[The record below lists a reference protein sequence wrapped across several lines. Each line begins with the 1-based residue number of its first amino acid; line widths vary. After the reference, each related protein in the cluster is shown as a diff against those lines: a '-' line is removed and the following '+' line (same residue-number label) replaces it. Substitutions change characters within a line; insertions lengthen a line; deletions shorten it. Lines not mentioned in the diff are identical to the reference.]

1 MRLQFLD
8 RDKEIGRL
16 RRALAADEPA
26 FVVLYGRRRCGKST
40 LLQQVAR
47 SQDVYFLADRREAP
61 LQIRALAREIARQVA
76 DFNAVEY
83 PSWEALL
90 QTLNVR
96 AEGDLCLILDEFPY
110 LVQMAPEL
118 PSLLQNFIDRRERKF
133 SLIICGSS
141 QRMMQGLVLD
151 ASAPLYGRATEVLK
165 IRPLEPGWI
174 QDALQVEGV
183 QAVEAYGVWGGV
195 PRCWE
200 LAREFGSQEEGVKE
214 LVLDRDGLLN
224 SEPERLLIDDLR
236 STTQAHSLLS
246 LVANGCH
253 RLSEVASRLGKPA
266 GSLSRPLAHLIDMG
280 YLRRELPW
288 GESEKSTKR
297 SLYKLDDP
305 FLRLWYRYVQT
316 NRSLL
321 ERDLVDAVYADM
333 QRSFS
338 AHVAAVWEDLARES
352 AVRLEIAGK
361 RWRPAQRWWGRGL
374 NGKNMEIDLVALSLD
389 GRSLLLGEV
398 KWEQRT
404 NVGEVIEKLKQG
416 ADNFPHIDDRE
427 VVLACWLRQS
437 GGNYGEGESVF
448 VPEDVIPV
456 LR

>member
-1 MRLQFLD
+1 
-8 RDKEIGRL
+8 
-16 RRALAADEPA
+16 
-26 FVVLYGRRRCGKST
+26 
-40 LLQQVAR
+40 
-47 SQDVYFLADRREAP
+47 
-61 LQIRALAREIARQVA
+61 
-76 DFNAVEY
+76 
-83 PSWEALL
+83 
-90 QTLNVR
+90 
-96 AEGDLCLILDEFPY
+96 
-110 LVQMAPEL
+110 MAPEL

-195 PRCWE
+195 PRYWE